1 VKLMRGYRFRRE
13 AFKMLK
19 AFLLVFIGAF
29 AIEAAMDWAK
39 GQSPSVPLIAL
50 AASACL
56 FMLVAGVLF
65 AIDAVIQS
73 SEKKKPSF
81 PDPAAHGP
89 QPR

>member
-1 VKLMRGYRFRRE
+1 MKLMRGYRFRRE

-29 AIEAAMDWAK
+29 AIEAAMDWAN
-39 GQSPSVPLIAL
+39 GRSPSMPLIAL

-81 PDPAAHGP
+81 PDPTAHGP

>member
-1 VKLMRGYRFRRE
+1 MRGYRFRRE

-29 AIEAAMDWAK
+29 AIEAGMDWAK

-81 PDPAAHGP
+81 PDPTAHGP